1 MLIRV
6 KNFSGVMPTI
16 NPTELPGNAAQ
27 VSTNCVFWS
36 MDVAPLAGFGPAVAT
51 LDKPGTVLS
60 LYRFGQDVSGDSNY
74 WFHWTT
80 DVDVVRG
87 MVFGDTT
94 EKTYFTGDGAYPK
107 YTDNTVALGGS
118 QYPSVSYRLGVPV
131 PTSAPTL
138 SSITGAVSGTA
149 SAISVVWTYVDDNSW
164 EGAPSPALAINEI
177 YQGQTVNLS
186 GFEGVVAGYRMSSA
200 SYCRV
205 YVSDTNGAFRYVGRT
220 STLGIG
226 ETFSF
231 VYNADAITSGDLI
244 STTFDP
250 PPATLKG
257 LTGLHN
263 GMVAGFTGIDVYICE
278 AYKPWA
284 WSTDYVITAEHP
296 VVALSA
302 FDQTLVILTKGL
314 PIVAP
319 GSDPSSFTPLPL
331 KGFRQACVSKRSV
344 VQIAGGVMYACPDGM
359 AFISA
364 AGQQVVTSGG
374 FARAEWQALKPES
387 IVGFRAE
394 DRYVGFFDTGTR
406 KGAFL
411 LDTGTPQQPFTFI
424 DFHATAGYNDLLN
437 DGLYLVQTGTSQVKR
452 LFGGSP
458 LRYTWRSKKFKL
470 ASPACLNWA
479 RVLCTSPVGLTLRV
493 WGDGELVDEIEV
505 EDERPFRLST
515 QDRYRTYE
523 FEITGTTAV
532 TEVSLASTAGELTAN
547 G

>member
-1 MLIRV
+1 MLIRI
-6 KNFSGVMPTI
+6 KQPTGVMPTI

-27 VSTNCVFWS
+27 VANNCVFWS
-36 MDVAPLAGFGPAVAT
+36 NDVAPLAGFGASAAS
-51 LDKPGTVLS
+51 LDKPGTILS
-60 LYRFGQDVSGDSNY
+60 LYRFGQDVSGDANY

-80 DVDVVRG
+80 DVDVARG

-107 YTDNTVALGGS
+107 YTDNTVALSGT

-131 PTSAPTL
+131 PTAAPTL
-138 SSITGAVSGTA
+138 SSITGSVSGTA
-149 SAISVVWTYVDDNSW
+149 SAISIVYTYVDDNGW
-164 EGAPSPALAINEI
+164 EGAPSPALAVNEI

-226 ETFSF
+226 ATFSF
-231 VYNADAITSGDLI
+231 VYNADTVTSGDLI
-244 STTFDP
+244 STAFDP

-257 LTGLHN
+257 LVGLHN
-263 GMVAGFTGIDVYICE
+263 GMMAGFTGIDVYICE
-278 AYKPWA
+278 PYKPWA

-296 VVALSA
+296 VVALSSY
-302 FDQTLVILTKGL
+302 DQTLVILTKGL
-314 PIVAP
+314 PVIAP

-364 AGQQVVTSGG
+364 AGTQVVTSVG

-394 DRYVGFFDTGTR
+394 DRYVGFFDTGTK

-411 LDTGTPQQPFTFI
+411 LDMGSPKQPFCFI
-424 DFHATAGYNDLLN
+424 DVHATAGYNDLLN
-437 DGLYLVQTGTSQVKR
+437 DGLYLVQTGTNTVKR
-452 LFGGSP
+452 LFGGAP

-470 ASPACLNWA
+470 AAPACLSWG
-479 RVLCTSPVGLTLRV
+479 RVLSSSPVGLTFRV
-493 WGDGELVDEIEV
+493 YGDGELVDEVEIE
-505 EDERPFRLST
+505 DDRPFRLST
-515 QDRYRTYE
+515 QDRHRIYE
-523 FEITGTTAV
+523 LEIAGTTAA
-532 TEVSLASTAGELTAN
+532 TEIAIASTAAELTVDA
-547 G
+547 

>member
-1 MLIRV
+1 MLIRI
-6 KNFSGVMPTI
+6 KGFSGVMPTI
-16 NPTELPGNAAQ
+16 NPTELPDNAAQ
-27 VSTNCVFWS
+27 VATNCAFWS
-36 MDVAPLAGFGPAVAT
+36 NDVAPLYGFGPAVRS
-51 LDKPGTVLS
+51 LDKLGAIKS
-60 LYRFGQDVSGDSNY
+60 IYRFGQEATSESDY

-107 YTDNTVALGGS
+107 YTDSAVALSGT

-131 PTSAPTL
+131 PTAAPTL
-138 SSITGAVSGTA
+138 SSVTGTVDGTA
-149 SAISVVWTYVDDNSW
+149 SAISVVYTFVDDNDW
-164 EGAPSPALAINEI
+164 EGAPSPALGINEL
-177 YQGQTVNLS
+177 YQGQTVNLA
-186 GFEGVVAGYRMSSA
+186 GFEGVVSGYRMSSL

-220 STLGIG
+220 STVGIG
-226 ETFSF
+226 TTFSF
-231 VYNADAITSGDLI
+231 VYNADSISSGDLI

-263 GMVAGFTGIDVYICE
+263 GMMAGFTGIDVYICE

-284 WSTDYVITAEHP
+284 WSTDYVITTEHP

-314 PIVAP
+314 PVVAP
-319 GSDPSSFTPLPL
+319 GSDPASFTPLPL

-364 AGQQVVTSGG
+364 AGSQVVTAGG

-394 DRYVGFFDTGTR
+394 DRYVGFYDTGTK

-411 LDTGTPQQPFTFI
+411 LDMGAPRQPFTFI
-424 DFHATAGYNDLLN
+424 DLYATAGYNDLLN
-437 DGLYLVQTGTSQVKR
+437 DGLYLVPSGANVVRR
-452 LFGGSP
+452 LYGGAP

-470 ASPACLNWA
+470 SAPSCMTWA
-479 RVLCTSPVGLTLRV
+479 RVLCSSPVGLTLRV
-493 WGDGELVDEIEV
+493 YGDGQLVDEVEV

-515 QDRYRTYE
+515 QDRYRVYE
-523 FEITGTTAV
+523 LEITGTTAV
-532 TEVSLASTAGELTAN
+532 TEIAIASTSGELAN

>member
-1 MLIRV
+1 MLIRI
-6 KNFSGVMPTI
+6 KQPTGVMPTI

-27 VSTNCVFWS
+27 VANNCVFWS
-36 MDVAPLAGFGPAVAT
+36 NDVAPLAGFGAAAAS
-51 LDKPGTVLS
+51 LDKPGTILS
-60 LYRFGQDVSGDSNY
+60 LYRFGQDVSGDANY

-80 DVDVVRG
+80 DVDVARG

-107 YTDNTVALGGS
+107 YTDNTVALSGT

-131 PTSAPTL
+131 PTAAPTL
-138 SSITGAVSGTA
+138 SSITGSVSGTA
-149 SAISVVWTYVDDNSW
+149 SAISIVYTYVDDNGW
-164 EGAPSPALAINEI
+164 EGAPSPALAVNEI

-226 ETFSF
+226 ATFSF
-231 VYNADAITSGDLI
+231 VYNADTVTSGDLI
-244 STTFDP
+244 STAFDP

-257 LTGLHN
+257 LAGLHN
-263 GMVAGFTGIDVYICE
+263 GMMAGFTGIDVYICE
-278 AYKPWA
+278 PYKPWA

-296 VVALSA
+296 VVALSSY
-302 FDQTLVILTKGL
+302 DQTLVILTKGL
-314 PIVAP
+314 PVVAP

-364 AGQQVVTSGG
+364 AGTQVVTSVG

-394 DRYVGFFDTGTR
+394 DRYVGFFDTGTK

-411 LDTGTPQQPFTFI
+411 LDMGSPKQPFCFI
-424 DFHATAGYNDLLN
+424 DVHATAGYNDLLN
-437 DGLYLVQTGTSQVKR
+437 DGLYLVQTGTNTVKR
-452 LFGGSP
+452 LFGGAP

-470 ASPACLNWA
+470 AAPACLSWG
-479 RVLCTSPVGLTLRV
+479 RVLSSSPVGLTFRV
-493 WGDGELVDEIEV
+493 YGDGELVDEVEIE
-505 EDERPFRLST
+505 DDRPFRLST
-515 QDRYRTYE
+515 QDRHRIYE
-523 FEITGTTAV
+523 LEIAGTTAA
-532 TEVSLASTAGELTAN
+532 TEIAIASTAAELTADA
-547 G
+547 